1 MGAQQI
7 RYEAGQTQYGWT
19 ALTDSGDATTFEG
32 AVAPWSDVG
41 RDYVL
46 SDVRAYG
53 LATGG
58 AVTGNGTND
67 QVAVAALTAYMPGAT
82 GADLTTGLLAV
93 AANAALSVGTRP
105 TGSNKCI
112 VSITVNSSGALAVVK
127 GTDGASI
134 VATRGAAGGPPLIP
148 AASIEIGQVT
158 LSGSTAAP
166 VVTAT
171 DVSQIDGLSIERFS
185 YPPYTVDRLN
195 GAVTFA
201 EPLPLIHTGG
211 VARKVYARPAVP
223 IFAAV
228 PDAYDWVPADES
240 GSVTSTQT
248 YDGARGAAS
257 LSLNGAS
264 FSFISRDGISDPV
277 LALKGESLWFE
288 YKPDRTRSLPKQL
301 TQGVLSVSRTNP
313 ASGNKVVTVN
323 IAAERATADVV
334 A

>member
-41 RDYVL
+41 REYKLGDVL
-46 SDVRAYG
+46 AYG

-58 AVTGNGTND
+58 AITGNGAND
-67 QVAVAALTAYMPGAT
+67 QVSVAALTAYMPGAT

-148 AASIEIGQVT
+148 ATSIEIGQVT

-166 VVTAT
+166 VVAAT
-171 DVSQIDGLSIERFS
+171 DVSQIDGTSSEMFKLPSI
-185 YPPYTVDRLN
+185 VDQLN
-195 GAVTFA
+195 GAVTFNDSLK
-201 EPLPLIHTGG
+201 PIHTGG
-211 VARKVYARPAVP
+211 VPRKVYARPSVP
-223 IFAAV
+223 VLAAV
-228 PDAYDWVPADES
+228 QDAYDWVPADES
-240 GSVTSTQT
+240 SSPDSTPT
-248 YDGARGAAS
+248 YDGPVGSAS
-257 LSLNGAS
+257 SSLGGAS
-264 FSFISRDGISDPV
+264 FSYISRDGISDP
-277 LALKGESLWFE
+277 LIALKGKRLWFE

-301 TQGVLSVSRTNP
+301 TQGVLSIARTNP
-313 ASGNKVVTVN
+313 ASGNKVVTVS
-323 IAAERATADVV
+323 ITAERATADVV